1 MAVTDRILAL
11 PLGHFHTEPGRDRF
25 ILVLSWAR
33 MLHADAV
40 WVRSDEQVCAYVP
53 ARPDETVAAEA
64 LAAAAEGRNAPP
76 EA

>member
-1 MAVTDRILAL
+1 MDKIHAL
-11 PLGHFHTEPGRDRF
+11 PLDHFYTEPGRDRF

-40 WVRSDEQVCAYVP
+40 WVRADEHVCAYVP
-53 ARPDETVAAEA
+53 ARPDVTVAAEA
-64 LAAAAEGRNAPP
+64 LAVATEQGRNASP